1 VSNLDCDVVA
11 LAIQHFDLTKDDGEF
26 YQFCCVAASGPVT
39 NEETNTVLEDQLKKA
54 NEVRAELR
62 QVTKLYFL
70 CFIDILSYFTLYY
83 RIFILVC

>member
-1 VSNLDCDVVA
+1 L
-11 LAIQHFDLTKDDGEF
+11 HFDLTKDDGEF

-70 CFIDILSYFTLYY
+70 CFIDIFK
-83 RIFILVC
+83 LVHTVLQNFYSCC